1 MNTTHRQGNTG
12 ILVGI
17 GALAVL
23 VIAALLIQKI
33 IVSPILE
40 RERAALSKSLHIQ
53 QMLVVLGAQ
62 DEKTRNELALH
73 LSVLRDG
80 GEFIALNGNNYT
92 IPASDSNG
100 LIAAAN
106 SIEEVVSQGGHS
118 TLPVLVGGMLEAQQ
132 QAWSQLAKKVTWY
145 RWVVGVNACLLLAF
159 IFQQFYRRLRR
170 TKLLWG
176 ATLRENKTI
185 LEATKD
191 GLFLIKPS
199 LLVGSVQSGA
209 VKTIFGIDM
218 PISGNFFDFLK
229 RIVNAADLADAK
241 EYISKMLEGRA
252 GQLQSGVSNP
262 LKEVEIMV
270 EDTSGLVVTKYI
282 NFDFTRNELNPGAGL
297 LVAVSDITK
306 EVKLKQ
312 QLLEANR
319 ENDERFSM
327 LMGSI
332 AEDSSE
338 LSAFYKTAHEGLY
351 EINGLLRDDEHEHE
365 SNVQKLEDIA
375 RTVQRLKEEAGS
387 VGIPLIETSAL
398 KFERKIHQLL
408 DLPQVNG
415 KQILELTVNIRQMIS
430 ELNFLEQLNSKL
442 RAKQVRNSPK
452 LASVNDAST
461 SVSSLAS
468 VGSKNASVDTSALSA
483 ANAAVNDLDILAM
496 QAAKRQG
503 KAVRIECS
511 GFENFTI
518 SRAVKAEIDELCA
531 QLTLNSVIHGIELPD
546 VRQKLG
552 KPAEGLITVDMKMR
566 DDERV
571 VIQVA
576 DDGRGFDFSAI
587 RERAVEQGL
596 VAADVVKAMRKPEL
610 VKFIFVSGFST
621 IVSSE
626 SDDGEG
632 FGLDLVK
639 KSVVRL
645 DGKISVKSTRGVSS
659 QVTILLPITA
669 LELAPHEFSD
679 TVYSDAANAV

>member
-1 MNTTHRQGNTG
+1 MKTSHRQGNTG

-73 LSVLRDG
+73 ISVLRDG
-80 GEFIALNGNNYT
+80 GEFFALNSNNYT
-92 IPASDSNG
+92 VPASDSNT

-106 SIEEVVSQGGHS
+106 SIEEVLSQGGHS
-118 TLPVLVGGMLEAQQ
+118 TLPVLVGGMIDAQQ
-132 QAWSQLAKKVTWY
+132 RAWSQLARKVTWY
-145 RWVVGVNACLLLAF
+145 RWVVGVNACLILAF
-159 IFQQFYRRLRR
+159 IFRQFYKRLRR

-199 LLVGSVQSGA
+199 LQVGSVQSGA

-229 RIVNAADLADAK
+229 RIVSAGDLADAK

-252 GQLQSGVSNP
+252 GKLQSGDANP

-270 EDTSGLVVTKYI
+270 EDTRGLVVTKYL
-282 NFDFTRNELNPGAGL
+282 NFDFARNELNPGAGL

-306 EVKLKQ
+306 EVELKQ
-312 QLLEANR
+312 ELLEANR
-319 ENDERFSM
+319 GNDERFSM

-332 AEDSSE
+332 AENSNE
-338 LSAFYKTAHEGLY
+338 HSAFYKTAHEGLY
-351 EINGLLRDDEHEHE
+351 EINGLLRDDEQEHE
-365 SNVQKLEDIA
+365 SNIQKLEDIS

-398 KFERKIHQLL
+398 QFERKIQKLL
-408 DLPQVNG
+408 DLPEVDS
-415 KQILELTVNIRQMIS
+415 KQILGLTVNLKQMIS
-430 ELNFLEQLNSKL
+430 ELDFLEQLNAKL
-442 RAKQVRNSPK
+442 RAKQGRNSPK

-461 SVSSLAS
+461 SVSSLTT
-468 VGSKNASVDTSALSA
+468 VGSNNVSVDTPSMSA
-483 ANAAVNDLDILAM
+483 ANAAVDDFDMLAM
-496 QAAKRQG
+496 QAAERQG
-503 KAVRIECS
+503 KVVRIQRS

-518 SRAVKAEIDELCA
+518 SRAVKAEIDALCA
-531 QLTLNSVIHGIELPD
+531 QLTLNSVVHGIELPD

-552 KPAEGLITVDMKMR
+552 KPAQGLITVDMKMR

-571 VIQVA
+571 VIEVA
-576 DDGRGFDFSAI
+576 DDGQGFDFSAI
-587 RERAVEQGL
+587 REKAVERGL

-621 IVSSE
+621 IVSPE
-626 SDDGEG
+626 NDTGEG

-639 KSVVRL
+639 NSVVRL

-659 QVTILLPITA
+659 HVTIQLPVSA
-669 LELAPHEFSD
+669 LELAPHEFTD
-679 TVYSDAANAV
+679 TVYSGAVNAV